1 MAATK
6 TSTVNI
12 VKFNPEYM
20 LEKLYEFD
28 EALGGRMKEEEK
40 EKDKLDPFFIEQ
52 NDIVK
57 ILKEVQKHQAER
69 NKIKLEEGRNHKMMT
84 LETTINDSLASID
97 KRLEE
102 LIKIRRNQQNDSKYS
117 KEDLAQKD
125 EAINGIK
132 GMIKNIKDREADSKN
147 IKSVKDMARESGVDI
162 RTIDMSNLQ
171 RAEQRNLTKEEKAF
185 LERVEAEREEINKIM
200 QEVDAGMDKLLQN
213 IDEIGDELGTQSK
226 AIKRLDH
233 KVVKLEANMAKTS
246 KGLKNIVGKFRAAT
260 NVVMDIVLIIILMI
274 MIGVLIKV
282 LRQDSSSTSGT
293 TS

>member
-6 TSTVNI
+6 STVNI
-12 VKFNPEYM
+12 VKFNPDYI
-20 LEKLYEFD
+20 LDKLYEFD
-28 EALGGRMKEEEK
+28 ESLGGRMKEEER
-40 EKDKLDPFFIEQ
+40 EKDKLDPFYIEQ
-52 NDIVK
+52 NDIIK

-84 LETTINDSLASID
+84 LETTINDSMASIE

-102 LIKIRRNQQNDSKYS
+102 LIKIRRTQQNDSKYS

-147 IKSVKDMARESGVDI
+147 IKSIKDMAKESGVDI

-185 LERVEAEREEINKIM
+185 LERVEAEKEEVNKIM
-200 QEVDAGMDKLLQN
+200 KEVDAGMDKLLQN

-233 KVVKLEANMAKTS
+233 KVTKLEANLAKTS

-260 NVVMDIVLIIILMI
+260 NVIMDIVLIIILMI

-282 LRQDSSSTSGT
+282 LRQDSSSTTGN

>member
-6 TSTVNI
+6 SAVNI
-12 VKFNPEYM
+12 VKFNPDYI
-20 LEKLYEFD
+20 LDKLYEFD
-28 EALGGRMKEEEK
+28 ESLGGRMKEEER
-40 EKDKLDPFFIEQ
+40 EKDKLDPFYIEQ
-52 NDIVK
+52 NDIIK

-84 LETTINDSLASID
+84 LETTINDSMASIE

-102 LIKIRRNQQNDSKYS
+102 LIKIRRTQQNDSKYS
-117 KEDLAQKD
+117 KEDLTQKD

-147 IKSVKDMARESGVDI
+147 IKSIKDMAKESGVDI

-185 LERVEAEREEINKIM
+185 LERVEAEKEEVNKIM
-200 QEVDAGMDKLLQN
+200 KEVDQGMDKLLQN
-213 IDEIGDELGTQSK
+213 IDEIGDELNTQSK

-233 KVVKLEANMAKTS
+233 KVGKLEANLAKTS

-260 NVVMDIVLIIILMI
+260 NVIMDIVLIIILMI

-282 LRQDSSSTSGT
+282 LRQDSSSTSGA

>member
-6 TSTVNI
+6 STVNI
-12 VKFNPEYM
+12 VKFNPDYI
-20 LEKLYEFD
+20 LDKLYEFD
-28 EALGGRMKEEEK
+28 ESLGGRMKEEER
-40 EKDKLDPFFIEQ
+40 EKDKLDPFYIEQ
-52 NDIVK
+52 NDIIK

-84 LETTINDSLASID
+84 LETTINDSMASIE

-102 LIKIRRNQQNDSKYS
+102 LIKIRRTQQNDSKYS

-147 IKSVKDMARESGVDI
+147 IKSIKDMAKESGVDI

-185 LERVEAEREEINKIM
+185 LERVEAEKEEINKIM
-200 QEVDAGMDKLLQN
+200 KEVDQGMDKLLQN
-213 IDEIGDELGTQSK
+213 IDEIGDELNTQSK

-233 KVVKLEANMAKTS
+233 KVGKLEANLAKTS

-260 NVVMDIVLIIILMI
+260 NVIMDIVLIIILMI

-282 LRQDSSSTSGT
+282 LRQDSSSTSGA

>member
-6 TSTVNI
+6 STVNI
-12 VKFNPEYM
+12 VKFNPDYI
-20 LEKLYEFD
+20 LDKLYEFD
-28 EALGGRMKEEEK
+28 ESLGGRMKEEER
-40 EKDKLDPFFIEQ
+40 EKDKLDPFYIEQ
-52 NDIVK
+52 NDIIK

-84 LETTINDSLASID
+84 LETTINDSMASIE

-102 LIKIRRNQQNDSKYS
+102 LIKIRRTQQNDSKYS

-147 IKSVKDMARESGVDI
+147 IKSIKDMAKESGVDI

-185 LERVEAEREEINKIM
+185 LERVEAEKEEVNKIM
-200 QEVDAGMDKLLQN
+200 KEVDQGMDKLLQN
-213 IDEIGDELGTQSK
+213 IDEIGDELNTQSK

-233 KVVKLEANMAKTS
+233 KVGKLEANLAKTS
-246 KGLKNIVGKFRAAT
+246 KGLENIVGKFRAAT
-260 NVVMDIVLIIILMI
+260 NVIMDIVLIIILMI

-282 LRQDSSSTSGT
+282 LRQDSSSTSGA

>member
-6 TSTVNI
+6 STVNI
-12 VKFNPEYM
+12 VKFNPDYI
-20 LEKLYEFD
+20 LDKLYEFD
-28 EALGGRMKEEEK
+28 ESLGGRMKEEER
-40 EKDKLDPFFIEQ
+40 EKDKLDPFYIEQ
-52 NDIVK
+52 NDIIK

-84 LETTINDSLASID
+84 LETTINDSMASIE

-102 LIKIRRNQQNDSKYS
+102 LIKIRRTQQNDSKYS

-147 IKSVKDMARESGVDI
+147 IKSIKDMAKESGVDI

-185 LERVEAEREEINKIM
+185 LERVEAEKEEVNKIM
-200 QEVDAGMDKLLQN
+200 KEVDQGMDKLLQN
-213 IDEIGDELGTQSK
+213 IDEIGDELNTQSK

-233 KVVKLEANMAKTS
+233 KVGKLEANLAKTS

-260 NVVMDIVLIIILMI
+260 NVIMDIVLIIILMI

-282 LRQDSSSTSGT
+282 LRQDSSSTSGA

>member
-6 TSTVNI
+6 STVNI
-12 VKFNPEYM
+12 VKFNPDYI
-20 LEKLYEFD
+20 LDKLYEFD
-28 EALGGRMKEEEK
+28 ESLGGRMKEEER
-40 EKDKLDPFFIEQ
+40 EKDKLDPFYIEQ
-52 NDIVK
+52 NDIIK

-84 LETTINDSLASID
+84 LETTINDSMASIE

-102 LIKIRRNQQNDSKYS
+102 LIKIRRTQQNDSKYS

-147 IKSVKDMARESGVDI
+147 IKSIKDMAKESGVDI

-185 LERVEAEREEINKIM
+185 LERVEAEKEEVNKIM
-200 QEVDAGMDKLLQN
+200 KEVDQGMDKLLQN
-213 IDEIGDELGTQSK
+213 IDEIGDELNTQSK

-233 KVVKLEANMAKTS
+233 KVGKLEANLAKTS

-260 NVVMDIVLIIILMI
+260 NVIMDIVLIIILMI

-282 LRQDSSSTSGT
+282 LRQDSSSTTGT

>member
-1 MAATK
+1 MATAK
-6 TSTVNI
+6 STVNV
-12 VKFNPEYM
+12 VKFNPDYI

-28 EALGGRMKEEEK
+28 ATLGGRMKEEEK
-40 EKDKLDPFFIEQ
+40 EKDKLDPFNIEQ
-52 NDIVK
+52 NDIIK

-84 LETTINDSLASID
+84 LETTINDSMASIE
-97 KRLEE
+97 KRFEE
-102 LIKIRRNQQNDSKYS
+102 LVKIRRTQQNDSKFS

-147 IKSVKDMARESGVDI
+147 IKSVKDMAKESGIDI
-162 RTIDMSNLQ
+162 RTIDMGNLQ
-171 RAEQRNLTKEEKAF
+171 RAEQRNLTKQEKAF
-185 LERVEAEREEINKIM
+185 LERVEAEREEVNKIM
-200 QEVDAGMDKLLQN
+200 KEVDAGMDKLLQN
-213 IDEIGDELGTQSK
+213 IDEIGDELNTQGK

-233 KVVKLEANMAKTS
+233 KVTKLETNLANTS

-282 LRQDSSSTSGT
+282 LRQDSNNSNAT

>member
-6 TSTVNI
+6 STVNI
-12 VKFNPEYM
+12 VKFNPDYI

-28 EALGGRMKEEEK
+28 ETLGGRMKEEEK
-40 EKDKLDPFFIEQ
+40 EKDKLDPFNIEQ
-52 NDIVK
+52 NDIIK

-84 LETTINDSLASID
+84 LETTINDSMASIE
-97 KRLEE
+97 KRFEE
-102 LIKIRRNQQNDSKYS
+102 LVKIRRTQQNDSKFS

-147 IKSVKDMARESGVDI
+147 IKSVKEMAKESGVDI

-185 LERVEAEREEINKIM
+185 LERVEAEREEVNKIM
-200 QEVDAGMDKLLQN
+200 KEVDAGMDKLLQN
-213 IDEIGDELGTQSK
+213 IDEIGDELNTQGK

-233 KVVKLEANMAKTS
+233 KVTKLETNLAKTS

-282 LRQDSSSTSGT
+282 LRQDSNATNAAA
-293 TS
+293 

>member
-6 TSTVNI
+6 STVNI
-12 VKFNPEYM
+12 VKFNPDYI
-20 LEKLYEFD
+20 LDKLYEFD
-28 EALGGRMKEEEK
+28 ESLGGRMKEEER

-52 NDIVK
+52 NDIIK

-84 LETTINDSLASID
+84 LETTINDSMASIE

-102 LIKIRRNQQNDSKYS
+102 LIKIRRTQQNDSKYS

-147 IKSVKDMARESGVDI
+147 IKSIKDMAKESGVDI

-185 LERVEAEREEINKIM
+185 LERVEAEKEEVNKIM
-200 QEVDAGMDKLLQN
+200 KEVDQGMDKLLQN
-213 IDEIGDELGTQSK
+213 IDEIGDELTTQSK

-233 KVVKLEANMAKTS
+233 KVVKLEANLAKTS

-260 NVVMDIVLIIILMI
+260 NVIMDIVLIIILMI

-282 LRQDSSSTSGT
+282 LRQDSSSTTGT